1 MLTFRQTRVPTT
13 RNRSI
18 SITSDGGFGETNP
31 LLAITTTDG
40 KLTFYR
46 RLAGWTNSMWR
57 RFLIL
62 VIFPVVVTLLWC
74 AVPLPVLK
82 VEGEAI
88 RVDDGTEMNF
98 WFFLFYYYG
107 FYNAIALIFIT
118 QVFILY
124 SLNWWPRSVGGVL
137 SYIVSW
143 LFSTGIGTIIY
154 YFTGLEQYRMT
165 WVLLTF
171 LTMALPMV
179 AALILLRSQQR
190 DRFRKSLTVAQRT
203 FLHEVDSRMP
213 SSYRRYLWFCV
224 TLIMTLLGFILGEAY
239 AHWFIDTH
247 SRSSI
252 ANVIYIYTWVI
263 TVYTLD
269 WITEYIVE
277 TRIRSWALCYIFRL
291 YFYMIYFIFYRNLFA
306 RLRSIDQVV
315 LIQLSSSIWVVV
327 NYPFRMSK
335 FFHRIL
341 VRYFGMER
349 SYEEYIKNVGR
360 AFFIRNIAE
369 NVTMLAFLGWV
380 IILNFGPN
388 AKLYP
393 YLQFKKSEDATYTLE
408 KTLWASTF
416 VWGCEIISSYFTRLS
431 FKHFYKHSITREAAQ
446 DFLRYPEIV
455 VVMILVIIHVLQD
468 MLLALLELKFA

>member
-1 MLTFRQTRVPTT
+1 MLTFRQTSVPTT
-13 RNRSI
+13 RNRTI
-18 SITSDGGFGETNP
+18 SITSDGGYDEASA
-31 LLAITTTDG
+31 LLAINTAGDQQN
-40 KLTFYR
+40 FYR
-46 RLAGWTNSMWR
+46 RLAEWTNSMWR

-62 VIFPVVVTLLWC
+62 TIFPVVITLLWC
-74 AVPLPVLK
+74 AVPLPVVK
-82 VEGEAI
+82 NDSGTDEGS
-88 RVDDGTEMNF
+88 EMNF
-98 WFFLFYYYG
+98 WFFLLFYYG

-118 QVFILY
+118 QIFILY
-124 SLNWWPRSVGGVL
+124 SLNWWPRSMGGVL

-143 LFSTGIGTIIY
+143 LFSIGVGTLIY

-171 LTMALPMV
+171 FTMAFPMV
-179 AALILLRSQQR
+179 VALFLLRSQQR
-190 DRFRKSLTVAQRT
+190 NRYRKSLTMAQKT
-203 FLHEVDSRMP
+203 FLHEIDSRMP

-224 TLIMTLLGFILGEAY
+224 TLMITLLGFILGEAY
-239 AHWFIDTH
+239 AHIFTETH
-247 SRSSI
+247 PQSWVAGVVYVYS
-252 ANVIYIYTWVI
+252 WVI

-306 RLRSIDQVV
+306 RLRHMDQFILV
-315 LIQLSSSIWVVV
+315 QLASAVWVVV
-327 NYPFRMSK
+327 NYPFRMSR

-341 VRYFGMER
+341 VRFCGMER
-349 SYEEYIKNVGR
+349 SYEEYIKNIGR

-369 NVTMLAFLGWV
+369 NVTMMAFLGWV

-393 YLQFKKSEDATYTLE
+393 YLKFKEDETYNLDI
-408 KTLWASTF
+408 TLWASTI

-431 FKHFYKHSITREAAQ
+431 FKKIYKHSITREAAQ

-455 VVMILVIIHVLQD
+455 VVMVLVIIHVLQD
-468 MLLALLELKFA
+468 MLLALLELRFA